1 MNEYHSTTENRI
13 SEDWENFGVLPWKRK
28 MLHCW
33 KDTVKKSGS
42 YKSKIAYMIHGRSDS
57 QAMQITYA
65 GRFSGPGQ
73 TPRRT
78 VPSAN
83 LPCHQGQVWCYPVD
97 FFE

>member
-1 MNEYHSTTENRI
+1 
-13 SEDWENFGVLPWKRK
+13 
-28 MLHCW
+28 
-33 KDTVKKSGS
+33 
-42 YKSKIAYMIHGRSDS
+42 MIHGRFDS
-57 QAMQITYA
+57 QAMQVTCA

-97 FFE
+97 FFK